1 MAEEN
6 TVLTVDGPEKATA
19 EPAKP
24 KQTEEQKVSF
34 EKAMETFGQIAS
46 GRKKPK
52 EKVEEPAKT
61 VEKDKKSSEQEKPKE
76 DANKLNE
83 KTQEEGDK
91 GKAEETVHTPKPRSR
106 EKTTQRNPPLD
117 ERVLAEI
124 AADAGARAGAA
135 TISHLEKEEKAR
147 NQRRAENDDD
157 FKPPKEYTEQYA
169 AFKVMAKAKPDKY
182 GGLVDDFKR
191 FVKEEEDYIKQWKRD
206 HPGEPWNGEADEHN
220 DFYQKATPTYED
232 ADLRRAEINL
242 ELGETKKEIRRE
254 VLEEVTPKL
263 KELDDLKRNEI
274 LRELQPAI
282 ATAEK
287 AAMGS
292 ILKAIDPAY
301 EKFTEPAELVKLKD
315 EDPMGFDI
323 TIQVASD
330 ALPFVSEVTRLWK
343 SKGAVKAE
351 ENNPLHRY
359 IHDYASK
366 MMELISALPAE
377 EQLRDGK
384 KFSTWNNFSKLSPA
398 EQEKHWT
405 ITDQDLIERKMLD
418 AQEIAR
424 ERFANEDKKLTSWAK
439 RKGMTNGSANNSALK
454 PADDKNKEEP
464 KPAPAKENSGS
475 PSVGSRTQVGS
486 GGQPAPSSKPA
497 WVDQFGSILSGR
509 KL

>member
-1 MAEEN
+1 MADNE
-6 TVLTVDGPEKATA
+6 VLTIDGPVKA
-19 EPAKP
+19 EPEKP
-24 KQTEEQKVSF
+24 VKQTEEQKVSF

-61 VEKDKKSSEQEKPKE
+61 VEKDKKPSEQEKPKE
-76 DANKLNE
+76 DANKLDE
-83 KTQEEGDK
+83 KPKKEGEE
-91 GKAEETVHTPKPRSR
+91 GKAEELHKPKP
-106 EKTTQRNPPLD
+106 KAKAQPKPALD
-117 ERVLAEI
+117 ETRLAEI
-124 AADAGARAGAA
+124 AADAGGRAAGVA
-135 TISHLEKEEKAR
+135 IERIEKEKAKTEK
-147 NQRRAENDDD
+147 EKPDE
-157 FKPPKEYTEQYA
+157 FKPPKDYVQQYE
-169 AFKVMAKAKPDKY
+169 AFKVMAKAKPEQY

-206 HPGEPWNGEADEHN
+206 HPGEPWNGEDEQHN
-220 DFYQKATPTYED
+220 EFYQKATPTYED

-263 KELDDLKRNEI
+263 KELDDLKRNET

-282 ATAEK
+282 TTAEK

-292 ILKAIDPAY
+292 ILKAIDPTY

-323 TIQVASD
+323 AIQVASD

-366 MMELISALPAE
+366 MMDLISALPAE

-384 KFSTWNNFSKLSPA
+384 KFSTWNNFSKLTPA

-439 RKGMTNGSANNSALK
+439 RKGMTNGSVNNPAPK
-454 PADDKNKEEP
+454 PADEKKKEET
-464 KPAPAKENSGS
+464 KPAPAKEINGS

-486 GGQPAPSSKPA
+486 GGQPAPSSKPP

>member
-1 MAEEN
+1 MAEEKA
-6 TVLTVDGPEKATA
+6 VLTIDGPVKA
-19 EPAKP
+19 EPEKP

-34 EKAMETFGQIAS
+34 EKAMEVFGEISS

-52 EKVEEPAKT
+52 EKVEESAKE
-61 VEKDKKSSEQEKPKE
+61 VKDDKKTEQEQKPKKDEKQVDEKPKE
-76 DANKLNE
+76 ESEAHKPKPKA
-83 KTQEEGDK
+83 KTQ
-91 GKAEETVHTPKPRSR
+91 PKPV
-106 EKTTQRNPPLD
+106 LD
-117 ERVLAEI
+117 EARLAEI
-124 AADAGARAGAA
+124 AADAGGRAAGVA
-135 TISHLEKEEKAR
+135 IERIEKEKAKAEK
-147 NQRRAENDDD
+147 EKPEE
-157 FKPPKEYTEQYA
+157 FKPPKDYVQQYE

-182 GGLVDDFKR
+182 GGLVDDFKK

-220 DFYQKATPTYED
+220 EFYQKATPTYED

-242 ELGETKKEIRRE
+242 ELGETKTQIRKE
-254 VLEEVTPKL
+254 VLDEVQPKL
-263 KELDDLKRNEI
+263 KELDDLKRNET
-274 LRELQPAI
+274 LRELQPTI
-282 ATAEK
+282 ASAEK
-287 AAMGS
+287 SAMGS

-301 EKFTEPAELVKLKD
+301 EKFTEPSELAKLKD

-323 TIQVASD
+323 AIQVASD

-366 MMELISALPAE
+366 MMDLISALPPD

-424 ERFANEDKKLTSWAK
+424 ERFVNEDKKLTSWAK
-439 RKGMTNGSANNSALK
+439 RKGMTNGSVNNSAPK
-454 PADDKNKEEP
+454 QPEEKKKEEV
-464 KPAPAKENSGS
+464 KPAPAKESNGS

-486 GGQPAPSSKPA
+486 GGTPAPSSKPA
-497 WVDQFGSILSGR
+497 WVDPFVSIFDGR

>member
-1 MAEEN
+1 MAEEQI
-6 TVLTVDGPEKATA
+6 LTIDGPEKKTV
-19 EPAKP
+19 EIEKPA

-52 EKVEEPAKT
+52 EPKEKIDEPAKD
-61 VEKDKKSSEQEKPKE
+61 VEKDKKPADEQKPKE
-76 DANKLNE
+76 TDKQSGDEGKEEPAEHKPKL
-83 KTQEEGDK
+83 
-91 GKAEETVHTPKPRSR
+91 KAKAQPKPA
-106 EKTTQRNPPLD
+106 LD
-117 ERVLAEI
+117 ETKLVEI
-124 AADAGARAGAA
+124 AAEAGGRAAGVA
-135 TISHLEKEEKAR
+135 IERIEKERAKVEKPV
-147 NQRRAENDDD
+147 AEE

-182 GGLVDDFKR
+182 GNLPKDFER
-191 FVKEEEDYIKQWKRD
+191 FVKEEEDYIRQWKRD
-206 HPGEPWNGEADEHN
+206 HQGEAWNGEADEHN
-220 DFYQKATPTYED
+220 DFYAKATPVYD
-232 ADLRRAEINL
+232 DGDLRRAEINL

-254 VLEEVTPKL
+254 VLEEVQPRL
-263 KELDDLKRNEI
+263 KELDDLKRNETI
-274 LRELQPAI
+274 RELQPAI
-282 ATAEK
+282 AAVEK
-287 AAMGS
+287 SAMGS

-323 TIQVASD
+323 AIQVASD

-359 IHDYASK
+359 IHDYAGK
-366 MMELISALPAE
+366 MMEMIKALPAE

-384 KFSTWNNFSKLSPA
+384 KFATW
-398 EQEKHWT
+398 QEFNALTQAQQANHWT
-405 ITDQDLIERKMLD
+405 VTEQDLIERKMLD

-424 ERFANEDKKLTSWAK
+424 ERFANEDKKLSSWAK
-439 RKGMTNGSANNSALK
+439 RKGMTNGTANNSAPK
-454 PADDKNKEEP
+454 QEAPKKEEAP
-464 KPAPAKENSGS
+464 KPAPAKENNGS

-486 GGQPAPSSKPA
+486 GGQPAPSSTPA
-497 WVDQFGSILSGR
+497 WADQFGSILSGR

>member
-1 MAEEN
+1 MADE
-6 TVLTVDGPEKATA
+6 VLTIDGPVKA
-19 EPAKP
+19 EPEKP
-24 KQTEEQKVSF
+24 VKQTEEQKVSF

-52 EKVEEPAKT
+52 EKVEEPAKE
-61 VEKDKKSSEQEKPKE
+61 VKDDKKPEQEQKPKE
-76 DANKLNE
+76 NE
-83 KTQEEGDK
+83 KEVEGKPKEEPEAHK
-91 GKAEETVHTPKPRSR
+91 PKLKAKAQPKPV
-106 EKTTQRNPPLD
+106 LD
-117 ERVLAEI
+117 ETRLAEI
-124 AADAGARAGAA
+124 AADAGGRAAGAA
-135 TISHLEKEEKAR
+135 IERIEKEKAKVDKSV
-147 NQRRAENDDD
+147 AED
-157 FKPPKEYTEQYA
+157 FKPPKEYTEQYE
-169 AFKVMAKAKPDKY
+169 AFKVMAKAKPEKY
-182 GGLVDDFKR
+182 SGLVEDFKK

-220 DFYQKATPTYED
+220 EFYQKATPTYED

-263 KELDDLKRNEI
+263 KELDELKRNET

-301 EKFTEPAELVKLKD
+301 EKFTEPAELAKLRD

-323 TIQVASD
+323 AIQVASD
-330 ALPFVSEVTRLWK
+330 ALPFVAEVTRLWK

-359 IHDYASK
+359 IHDYATK
-366 MMELISALPAE
+366 MMDLISALPAE

-384 KFSTWNNFSKLSPA
+384 KFSTWNNFNKLTPA

-405 ITDQDLIERKMLD
+405 ITEQDLIERKMLD

-424 ERFANEDKKLTSWAK
+424 ERFANEDKKLSSWAK
-439 RKGMTNGSANNSALK
+439 RRGMTNGSANNSAPK
-454 PADDKNKEEP
+454 PADEKKKEEA

-486 GGQPAPSSKPA
+486 GGQPAPSGKPV
-497 WVDQFGSILSGR
+497 WSSNFDNIFNGR

>member
-1 MAEEN
+1 MAEQEN
-6 TVLTVDGPEKATA
+6 TVLTVDGPVKA
-19 EPAKP
+19 EPEKP
-24 KQTEEQKVSF
+24 AKQTEEQKVSF
-34 EKAMETFGQIAS
+34 DKAMEVFGEIQS

-52 EKVEEPAKT
+52 EKTEEPAKP
-61 VEKDKKSSEQEKPKE
+61 VEGDKSAGNVDQPKPYGKTDEKPK
-76 DANKLNE
+76 DDSHK
-83 KTQEEGDK
+83 
-91 GKAEETVHTPKPRSR
+91 PKPKAR

-117 ERVLAEI
+117 DRVLAEI
-124 AADAGARAGAA
+124 AADAGARAGAE
-135 TISHLEKEEKAR
+135 TVSRIEKER
-147 NQRRAENDDD
+147 NKQAETTADT

-182 GGLVDDFKR
+182 GGLVDDFKK

-206 HPGEPWNGEADEHN
+206 HPGEAWNGEDEQHN

-254 VLEEVTPKL
+254 VLEEVQPKL
-263 KELDDLKRNEI
+263 KELDDLKRNETM
-274 LRELQPAI
+274 RELQPAI
-282 ATAEK
+282 ATVER

-301 EKFTEPAELVKLKD
+301 EKFTDPAELVKLKD

-323 TIQVASD
+323 AIQVASD

-359 IHDYASK
+359 IHAYATK
-366 MMELISALPAE
+366 MMDLISALPPE

-384 KFSTWNNFSKLSPA
+384 KFSTWNNFNKLTPA

-405 ITDQDLIERKMLD
+405 ITEQDLIERKMLD

-439 RKGMTNGSANNSALK
+439 RKGMTPGSASNSAPK
-454 PADDKNKEEP
+454 TEEPKKESEP
-464 KPAPAKENSGS
+464 KPAPVKETNGS

-486 GGQPAPSSKPA
+486 GGQPAPSSTPA
-497 WVDQFGSILSGR
+497 WADQFGSILSGR

>member
-1 MAEEN
+1 MADEQ
-6 TVLTVDGPEKATA
+6 VLTVDGPVKA

-24 KQTEEQKVSF
+24 VKQTEEQNVSF

-46 GRKKPK
+46 GRKKPEK
-52 EKVEEPAKT
+52 KVEDPAKE
-61 VEKDKKSSEQEKPKE
+61 VEKDKKTDQQEKPKE
-76 DANKLNE
+76 DKGKLNE
-83 KTQEEGDK
+83 KVNEEGDK
-91 GKAEETVHTPKPRSR
+91 GKTEGELHKPKP
-106 EKTTQRNPPLD
+106 KAKAQPKPALD
-117 ERVLAEI
+117 ETRLAEI
-124 AADAGARAGAA
+124 AADAGGRAAGAA
-135 TISHLEKEEKAR
+135 IERIEKEKAKVEKSV
-147 NQRRAENDDD
+147 AED

-191 FVKEEEDYIKQWKRD
+191 FVKEEEDYIKQWKHD
-206 HPGEPWNGEADEHN
+206 HPGEAWNGEDEQHN
-220 DFYQKATPTYED
+220 DFYERATPTYED

-254 VLEEVTPKL
+254 VLEEVSPKL
-263 KELDDLKRNEI
+263 KELDDLKRNETI
-274 LRELQPAI
+274 RELQPVI
-282 ATAEK
+282 AAVEK
-287 AAMGS
+287 TAMGS

-301 EKFTEPAELVKLKD
+301 EKFTEPAELVKLRD

-323 TIQVASD
+323 AIQVAGD
-330 ALPFVSEVTRLWK
+330 ALPFVVEVTRLWK

-359 IHDYASK
+359 IHDYATK
-366 MMELISALPAE
+366 MMDLISALPAE
-377 EQLRDGK
+377 EQMRDGK
-384 KFSTWNNFSKLSPA
+384 KFSTWNNFNKLTPA

-405 ITDQDLIERKMLD
+405 ISEQDLIERKMLD
-418 AQEIAR
+418 AAEIAR
-424 ERFANEDKKLTSWAK
+424 ERFANEDKKLSSWAK
-439 RKGMTNGSANNSALK
+439 RKGMTNGSVNNPPPK
-454 PADDKNKEEP
+454 PADEKKKEEV
-464 KPAPAKENSGS
+464 KPAPAKETSGS